1 MEVKSEITLTEN
13 AAKEVK
19 RLVEAQNM
27 SDVSLRLGVKGG
39 GCSGLSYTL
48 NFETEKNE
56 QDQVFEQFGVRV
68 VVDPK
73 SLIYLEGTTLDFV
86 SGLEGTGFK
95 FVNPNASKSCGCGS
109 SFSA

>member
-1 MEVKSEITLTEN
+1 MITLTEN
-13 AAKEVK
+13 AAKEVQ
-19 RLVEAQNM
+19 RLIAAQNLT
-27 SDVSLRLGVKGG
+27 DANLRLGVKGG

-48 NFETEKNE
+48 NFETEKKE
-56 QDQVFEQFGVRV
+56 EDQVFQVHGVRV
-68 VVDPK
+68 IVDPK
-73 SLIYLEGTTLDFV
+73 SLIFLEGTTLDFV

>member
-1 MEVKSEITLTEN
+1 MITLTED
-13 AAKEVK
+13 AVKEVQ
-19 RLVEAQNM
+19 RLIEAQNL
-27 SDVSLRLGVKGG
+27 SEANLRLGVKGG

-48 NFETEKNE
+48 NFDTEKKE
-56 QDQVFEQFGVRV
+56 EDQLFEIHGVKV
-68 VVDPK
+68 IVDPK
-73 SLIYLEGTTLDFV
+73 SLIFLEGTTLDFV